1 MPMAER
7 TVTKQLW
14 QICVI
19 QQQQKEICSLSARK
33 QEMLN
38 EIKEGAMQQYK
49 CNISK
54 MIIIKKEK

>member
-1 MPMAER
+1 MVER

-14 QICVI
+14 QTGVI
-19 QQQQKEICSLSARK
+19 QQQQKEICSLSDRK